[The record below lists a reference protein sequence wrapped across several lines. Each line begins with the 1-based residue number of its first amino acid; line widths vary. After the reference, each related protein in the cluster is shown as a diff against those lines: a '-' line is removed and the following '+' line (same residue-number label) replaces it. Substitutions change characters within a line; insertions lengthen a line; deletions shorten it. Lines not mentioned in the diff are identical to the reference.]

1 MNFTI
6 NRSKKT
12 DEVFFVQNAG
22 PPEAGTG
29 LNKSSIVEKIS
40 LAQAAAVSNRTDAV
54 GLVDVENVTSSTMVI
69 NPNGELIFI

>member
-1 MNFTI
+1 M
-6 NRSKKT
+6 
-12 DEVFFVQNAG
+12 FFVQNAG

-40 LAQAAAVSNRTDAV
+40 LAQAAAVSNKTDAV

-69 NPNGELIFI
+69 NPNGELILIGV